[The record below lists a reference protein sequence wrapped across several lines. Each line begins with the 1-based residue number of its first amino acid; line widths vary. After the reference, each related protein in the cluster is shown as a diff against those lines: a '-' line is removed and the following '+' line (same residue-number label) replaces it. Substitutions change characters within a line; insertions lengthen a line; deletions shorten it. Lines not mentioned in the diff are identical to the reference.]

1 MMEASK
7 LSSSTL
13 LSINS
18 IINGLIDDLSAICSE
33 RSETSEDDKQW
44 LGERIV
50 DPTLIPMLCQLG
62 KNLEISLI
70 SNSVLVVPSYF
81 PKYDGTNLPSLLY
94 PLWKEV
100 FHFSGLPLYGYD
112 PSRGV
117 FTDSDGYFFP
127 FPADVKSH
135 VNRVI
140 RGLRQ
145 FFLFFSKNTEL
156 PCLKQEEDEISAF
169 ISRATRK
176 YSYLEVSSKDISAV
190 RKIIKE
196 VLDDPD
202 VAILEQWIDNPYG
215 KHGPGAVYE
224 GEKGR
229 AKWEFEV
236 IKGLPSNLFEYNGQ
250 IGPQTETRNR
260 ISKLA
265 IVPKDFRGH
274 RLICVEQK
282 EMMFYQ
288 QGLRSVIEALIGRHP
303 QASKVI
309 DFSCQE
315 KSFWKSKDLR
325 YSTIDLSDA
334 SDNISLSLA
343 RALLPKRW
351 YKAITLA
358 RSTHVR
364 LPSGEEIPSGIF
376 LTMGNALCFPVE
388 TLIFYAITAAA
399 ITSKGWSGPLHKAM
413 RVFGDDILCLS
424 RYAEVV
430 VDWLVQFG
438 LVVNY
443 QKFCHETPVRE
454 SCGSWWYA
462 GIDCRITRPK
472 VCTVTGIADWIS
484 LLTTARELHLN
495 GYSRAAEEICSLCDA
510 FREVPFGFSGL
521 PGARRTKCSS
531 IRYNA
536 QLQRLEWKWPCRKA
550 GVRHLNG
557 YVALYSYFTGSGSQ
571 ISTGISNTV
580 ETWVDVNRLF
590 TS

>member
-7 LSSSTL
+7 MTSSTI
-13 LSINS
+13 LSINR
-18 IINGLIDDLSAICSE
+18 IIKGLLEDLSAICSE
-33 RSETSEDDKQW
+33 RSEDSESDLHWIEARIDD
-44 LGERIV
+44 
-50 DPTLIPMLCQLG
+50 PALIPMLCQLG

-70 SNSVLVVPSYF
+70 SNSVLKVPTYF
-81 PKYDGTNLPSLLY
+81 PKYGETNLPNLLY

-100 FHFSGLPLYGYD
+100 FHFSGSPIYGYD
-112 PSRGV
+112 STRGI
-117 FTDSDGYFFP
+117 FTDVDGYFFP
-127 FPADVKSH
+127 FPPDVKSH

-140 RGLRQ
+140 QGLRQ

-156 PCLKQEEDEISAF
+156 PCLKEEEDEIGAF
-169 ISRATRK
+169 IERATRK
-176 YSYLEVSSKDISAV
+176 YSYLDVSSKDISSV
-190 RKIIKE
+190 RE
-196 VLDDPD
+196 VISEILDDPD

-215 KHGPGAVYE
+215 KHGPGAVCE
-224 GEKGR
+224 SEKGR

-236 IKGLPSNLFEYNGQ
+236 IKGLPPELFAYHGQ
-250 IGPQTETRNR
+250 IGPQASVRNR
-260 ISKLA
+260 VSKLA

-288 QGLRSVIEALIGRHP
+288 QGLRCVIEALIGRHP

-325 YSTIDLSDA
+325 YTTIDLSDA
-334 SDNISLSLA
+334 SDNISLTLA
-343 RALLPKRW
+343 RILLPRRW
-351 YKAITLA
+351 FKSIAVA

-388 TLIFYAITAAA
+388 TLIFYAITVAA
-399 ITSKGWSGPLHKAM
+399 IKSKGWTGPLHKAM
-413 RVFGDDILCLS
+413 RVFGDDILCLT

-438 LVVNY
+438 LKVNY
-443 QKFCHETPVRE
+443 QKFCHDTPVRE

-462 GIDCRITRPK
+462 GIDCRIARPK
-472 VCTVTGIADWIS
+472 ILSVTGITDWIS
-484 LLTTARELHLN
+484 LLTTARELHLK

-510 FREVPFGFSGL
+510 FREVPFGYSGL
-521 PGARRTKCSS
+521 PGTSKSKSS
-531 IRYNA
+531 HRRYNA
-536 QLQRLEWKWPCRKA
+536 QLQRLEWKWPCHKT
-550 GVRHLNG
+550 GVRHLTG
-557 YVALYSYFTGSGSQ
+557 MAALYSYFTGSGSQ
-571 ISTGISNTV
+571 ISTGVSNTV